1 LVFESVTLF
10 FFVLSFKARVFSVNK
25 KNRERESFFDAT
37 FSERE
42 EIHHANHVDEDDGG
56 GTRDEE

>member
-1 LVFESVTLF
+1 
-10 FFVLSFKARVFSVNK
+10 VNK
-25 KNRERESFFDAT
+25 RNRERESFFDAT

-42 EIHHANHVDEDDGG
+42 EIHRANHVDDEDDGG